1 MRALLRW
8 LNLSIGVAFIAVAVM
23 LAQFPWIAI
32 TQPPGSDAFLII
44 QFHFFVNGAFALA
57 AAFFRKR
64 GLIVL
69 NFVILSGIANIALAL
84 DAIGADDPGLKW
96 PICFVVASLTT
107 IAFLMA
113 DERPAEPPE
122 GEPEN
127 NRASAGA
134 FKVLLLTMVVILTT
148 SILLFAGAIYL
159 ELLRAAIFDGAA
171 ISLQRIFDN
180 LAKGAA
186 NDAVMRLVITI
197 VATVAVFAVMSAMA
211 SFISRLMNRK
221 YEAAGSDMSR
231 ALTPAEEKFAMSS
244 AATLDAYLGARDY
257 EAKWRMLYAI
267 GVFGVI
273 ASFIGVPAVLMAG
286 EGLANPLLEASRANA
301 GAPIYYS
308 GAALFGGMVG
318 GFFAGAL
325 VFWSIYQYLGAR
337 HPEFGEY
344 LFVMTGWNSLESRPR
359 TLDEI
364 MVPFERLLR
373 AGKIDIENPCAP
385 AEFLS
390 MAFRERESFI
400 YKSAA
405 LSVVLAAL
413 LTAADLST
421 YQLVDDEGVSYSNYL
436 QFKSAR
442 TDLRDLDRVE
452 LRCALYRSEDDDKEI
467 VRASYRLVKDGA
479 FKVDLFDRAAEGGDR
494 LARIEALDA
503 RLAAIGVERRRDK
516 DAGIFNKSRPGFIEN
531 CAAEISREYDEPLAA
546 RLNALL
552 GVDDPASPRPT
563 TPSQTGARPQY

>member
-1 MRALLRW
+1 M
-8 LNLSIGVAFIAVAVM
+8 SF
-23 LAQFPWIAI
+23 
-32 TQPPGSDAFLII
+32 
-44 QFHFFVNGAFALA
+44 
-57 AAFFRKR
+57 
-64 GLIVL
+64 
-69 NFVILSGIANIALAL
+69 
-84 DAIGADDPGLKW
+84 
-96 PICFVVASLTT
+96 
-107 IAFLMA
+107 
-113 DERPAEPPE
+113 
-122 GEPEN
+122 
-127 NRASAGA
+127 
-134 FKVLLLTMVVILTT
+134 
-148 SILLFAGAIYL
+148 
-159 ELLRAAIFDGAA
+159 
-171 ISLQRIFDN
+171 QRILDN
-180 LAKGAA
+180 LANGAA
-186 NDAVMRLVITI
+186 NDAVMRIVITI
-197 VATVAVFAVMSAMA
+197 VVTAAVYVAMSAIA
-211 SFISRLMNRK
+211 SFISRLLNRK
-221 YEAAGSDMSR
+221 YEAAGVDMSR
-231 ALTPAEEKFAMSS
+231 ALTSAEEKFAMSS
-244 AATLDAYLGARDY
+244 AATLEAYLGARDY

-286 EGLANPLLEASRANA
+286 EGLANPLLEVSRANG

-344 LFVMTGWNSLESRPR
+344 LFVMTGWNSLEGRPR

-364 MVPFERLLR
+364 MVSFARLLR
-373 AGKIDIENPCAP
+373 AGKIDIEKPFDP

-390 MAFRERESFI
+390 GAFRERESFV

-421 YQLVDDEGVSYSNYL
+421 YQLVDDEGGSYSNYL
-436 QFKSAR
+436 QFKSTR
-442 TDLRDLDRVE
+442 TDLRDLDRAE
-452 LRCALYRSEDDDKEI
+452 LLCALYRSEDDNKEI

-479 FKVDLFDRAAEGGDR
+479 FSIDLFDLAAEGGDR

-516 DAGIFNKSRPGFIEN
+516 DAGLFNKSRPGFIEN

-552 GVDDPASPRPT
+552 GADDPPSPRADEPAL
-563 TPSQTGARPQY
+563 TGGRNE